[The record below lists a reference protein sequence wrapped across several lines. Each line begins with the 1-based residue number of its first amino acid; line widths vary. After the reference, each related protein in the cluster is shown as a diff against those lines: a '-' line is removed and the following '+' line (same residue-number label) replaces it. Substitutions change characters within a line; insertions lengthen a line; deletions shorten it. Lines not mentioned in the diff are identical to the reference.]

1 MMPVA
6 IAHHE
11 HIEKAIAQ
19 ALVPLPPEELL
30 RFFRKKWVERTSE
43 PRPLAM
49 PC

>member
-30 RFFRKKWVERTSE
+30 RSFRANGLSERVN
-43 PRPLAM
+43 PGH
-49 PC
+49 